1 MKLAKRITKIKE
13 SETLKIGQR
22 IKQLQSHGKSVINFA
37 VGELDFETPE
47 EIKQATK
54 HALDQ
59 NKTRYAETSGL
70 PELKSTI
77 SKKLQRDNHIP
88 CAEDNILLSNGSKQ
102 VLYSIFQVLCNPGDE
117 VIIPTPYWVSFSE
130 QVKLAGAKPVFVQ
143 TKNHQLDVDKIKK
156 AITKKTKIMIINT
169 PNNPTGA
176 VYNKESLKA
185 VAELAVQKKIT
196 ILSDEAYELL
206 TYEKPHISIA
216 SLSEDIRGQTITVQ
230 SFSKIF
236 SMTGFR
242 LGYLCAEK
250 EIVQAVNK
258 LQSHISSNP
267 CTFAQYGAIAA
278 YMLDK
283 RVIADRVSI
292 LRKRR
297 DLAYKETTKLFDCI
311 RPEGAFYLLPN
322 ISKMAKKLPKGTDFS
337 SHLLDKAGVAVVP
350 GEAFGAPNH
359 IRISYALSE
368 EKIKEGFER
377 LQAQS
382 QERRE

>member
-22 IKQLQSHGKSVINFA
+22 IKQLQSQGKSVINFA

-382 QERRE
+382 QER

>member
-59 NKTRYAETSGL
+59 NKTRYAETSGI
-70 PELKSTI
+70 PDLKTKI
-77 SKKLQRDNHIP
+77 CTKLRRDNHIP

-130 QVKLAGAKPVFVQ
+130 QAKLAGAKPVFVQ

-283 RVIADRVSI
+283 RVIADRVSV

-322 ISKMAKKLPKGTDFS
+322 ISKTAKKLPKGTDFS

-382 QERRE
+382 QER

>member
-22 IKQLQSHGKSVINFA
+22 IKQLQSQGKSVINFA
-37 VGELDFETPE
+37 VGELDFETPA

-283 RVIADRVSI
+283 RVIADRVSV

-322 ISKMAKKLPKGTDFS
+322 ISKTAKKLPKGTDFS

>member
-130 QVKLAGAKPVFVQ
+130 QAKLAGAKPVFVQ

-283 RVIADRVSI
+283 RVIADRVSV

-322 ISKMAKKLPKGTDFS
+322 ISKTAKKLPKGTDFS